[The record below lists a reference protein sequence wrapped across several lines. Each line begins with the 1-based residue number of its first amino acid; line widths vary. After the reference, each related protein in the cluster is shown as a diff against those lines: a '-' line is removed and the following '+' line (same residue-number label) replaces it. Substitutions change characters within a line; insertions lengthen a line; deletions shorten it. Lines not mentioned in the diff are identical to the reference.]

1 MTISSMVRPSRWV
14 SVFSTVAVLALAAC
28 GKDDPVSPQ
37 VAKSDLNVPA
47 AQQNAGLLAG
57 TSVTIPGAGAAF
69 GAASAGQNVTM
80 VFDAAGV
87 TPVVSVGSNDEFEA
101 ALTYGSC
108 IYTIRVVRRGTLFRV
123 GQVITVPIC
132 NIAIRTGG
140 QPIGSAFNT
149 TFLLVFG
156 GFNSNPLTGTFT
168 ITTGGSVSGGRQG
181 GPTITVGTVPTG
193 SAS

>member
-47 AQQNAGLLAG
+47 SQQNIGLLAA
-57 TSVTIPGAGAAF
+57 TTVSLPGAGAAF

-80 VFDAAGV
+80 VFDAAGL
-87 TPVVSVGSNDEFEA
+87 TPVVTVGGNDEFEA
-101 ALTYGSC
+101 ALTFGSC
-108 IYTIRVVRRGTLFRV
+108 IYTIRVVRRGTTFRV
-123 GQVITVPIC
+123 GQVITVAIC
-132 NIAIRTGG
+132 NLVIRTGG
-140 QPIGSAFNT
+140 QPIDTPFT
-149 TFLLVFG
+149 TTYLFVFG
-156 GFNSNPLTGTFT
+156 GFTSNALPGTFT
-168 ITTGGSVSGGRQG
+168 VTTGGSVSGGRQG